1 MRHFVITFVI
11 YNNLQPL
18 PSQYYWFLN
27 RKIETRNDRVN
38 YLKKILAACKKGNQ
52 KGNQKGKPPVAGG
65 VSFHGHNKN
74 KITNKQANN

>member
-38 YLKKILAACKKGNQ
+38 YLKKILAACKKGS
-52 KGNQKGKPPVAGG
+52 QKGKPSVAGG